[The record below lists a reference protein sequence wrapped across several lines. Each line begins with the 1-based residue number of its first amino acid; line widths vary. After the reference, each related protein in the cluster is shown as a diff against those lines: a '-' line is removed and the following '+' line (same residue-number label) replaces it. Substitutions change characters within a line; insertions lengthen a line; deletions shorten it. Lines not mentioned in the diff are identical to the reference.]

1 MWIWAFG
8 QAVRVTIS
16 PLCSTATRSGF
27 SSSTLPPP
35 HKGDGD
41 ARVSKLRG
49 WPFRWMVR
57 GVDIGIQASR
67 WVGFGAFG
75 VVLALFRVRGG
86 VASLVSGVDSEV

>member
-1 MWIWAFG
+1 VWIWAFG

-16 PLCSTATRSGF
+16 PLCSTAIRSAF
-27 SSSTLPPP
+27 SSSALITLD
-35 HKGDGD
+35 KGDGD
-41 ARVSKLRG
+41 ARVSRLRG

-57 GVDIGIQASR
+57 GVGIGFQASR